1 MCVANVIFGQER
13 LTKQFYS
20 MLFFYDSVILFTKQC
35 SSPSKHFAFNSLF
48 LWEHSLCAPEGAEKV
63 VSCTWWEQL
72 EWSDLTRTSLKF

>member
-48 LWEHSLCAPEGAEKV
+48 L
-63 VSCTWWEQL
+63 
-72 EWSDLTRTSLKF
+72 